1 VDTKVTGSRRSG
13 TLADSNP
20 MELLFKISFL
30 ILSTLFTGVVLF
42 LSTVLRETFNALT
55 EEQYYAVF
63 SKIIVAGRKS
73 IVINT
78 IVLIPILIFAAYL
91 IYGFRNWFFIIGA
104 LLYIL
109 GSFVSS
115 ILINEPVYT
124 QLLETDVSDRTELVR
139 IRGLLNKGNI
149 TRAIL
154 SLFGTILVG
163 ISIY

>member
-1 VDTKVTGSRRSG
+1 
-13 TLADSNP
+13 

-30 ILSTLFTGVVLF
+30 ILSALFAGVVLF
-42 LSTVLRETFNALT
+42 LSTVLRVTFNALT

-73 IVINT
+73 TVVNA
-78 IVLIPILIFAAYL
+78 IVLIPILIFSAYL
-91 IYGFRNWFFIIGA
+91 IYGFRNWFFVIGA

-109 GSFVSS
+109 GSFASS
-115 ILINEPVYT
+115 ILINEPAYT
-124 QLLETDVSDRTELVR
+124 QLLETDINEQAELAR

-149 TRAIL
+149 IRAML
-154 SLFGTILVG
+154 SLFGTVLVG

>member
-1 VDTKVTGSRRSG
+1 
-13 TLADSNP
+13 
-20 MELLFKISFL
+20 MELISKISFL
-30 ILSTLFTGVVLF
+30 ILSALFTGVVLF
-42 LSTVLRETFNALT
+42 LSTVLRASFNTLT

-63 SKIIVAGRKS
+63 SKIIVEGRKS

-78 IVLIPILIFAAYL
+78 IILIPILIFAVYL
-91 IYGFRNWFFIIGA
+91 IYGFRNLFFIIGA

-115 ILINEPVYT
+115 ILINEPAYT
-124 QLLETDVSDRTELVR
+124 QLLETDISDQAELVR
-139 IRGLLNKGNI
+139 IQGLINKGNI

-154 SLFGTILVG
+154 SLFGIVLVG

>member
-1 VDTKVTGSRRSG
+1 
-13 TLADSNP
+13 

-30 ILSTLFTGVVLF
+30 MLSALFAGVVLF
-42 LSTVLRETFNALT
+42 LATVLRSTFNALT

-63 SKIIVAGRKS
+63 SKIIVMGRKS
-73 IVINT
+73 IAINT
-78 IVLIPILIFAAYL
+78 IVLIPILIFVAYL
-91 IYGFRNWFFIIGA
+91 IYGFRNWLFIIGA

-115 ILINEPVYT
+115 RLINEPAYK
-124 QLLETDVSDRTELVR
+124 QLLETDINDPAALAR

-149 TRAIL
+149 TRAIF
-154 SLFGTILVG
+154 SLFGTVLVG

>member
-1 VDTKVTGSRRSG
+1 
-13 TLADSNP
+13 

-30 ILSTLFTGVVLF
+30 ILAALFAGVVLF
-42 LSTVLRETFNALT
+42 LSTVLRATFNALT

-63 SKIIVAGRKS
+63 SKIIVNGRKS
-73 IVINT
+73 IVISM

-115 ILINEPVYT
+115 RLINEPAYT
-124 QLLETDVSDRTELVR
+124 QLLEANINDQAELVR
-139 IRGLLNKGNI
+139 LRGLLNKGNI

-154 SLFGTILVG
+154 SLFGMVLIG
-163 ISIY
+163 ISIYYNYP

>member
-1 VDTKVTGSRRSG
+1 
-13 TLADSNP
+13 
-20 MELLFKISFL
+20 MELFFKISFL
-30 ILSTLFTGVVLF
+30 ILAALFAGVVLF
-42 LSTVLRETFNALT
+42 LSTVLQAIFNALT

-63 SKIIVAGRKS
+63 SKIIVVGRRS

-115 ILINEPVYT
+115 ILINEPAYR
-124 QLLETDVSDRTELVR
+124 QLLETDINDHADLVR
-139 IRGLLNKGNI
+139 IRGLINKGNI
-149 TRAIL
+149 TRSIFSL
-154 SLFGTILVG
+154 SGTVLVG
-163 ISIY
+163 ISICSDRL